1 MNVTDSQKSEIL
13 AYLKSGH
20 SLTPMDALRQ
30 FGCFRLAARIKELR
44 DEGHAI
50 DMTLE
55 DDGQKHYARY
65 SLVRKPAMQ
74 CAANGQGMLL

>member
-1 MNVTDSQKSEIL
+1 MTQTESIL
-13 AYLKSGH
+13 AHLQSGE
-20 SLTPMDALRQ
+20 SLTPLDALNL

-55 DDGQKHYARY
+55 DDGGGKHYARY
-65 SLVRKPAMQ
+65 SLARKPQMA
-74 CAANGQGMLL
+74 CAADGQGMLNV